1 MNRPRILL
9 ADDHPM
15 IFEGIRAVLAPQ
27 FEIVGTVGDGLALV
41 EAALRLKPDLIVADV
56 TMPLLNGID
65 AAIQIKKRLPGIKLV
80 FFTMQSN
87 SATVKAAFEAG
98 GAGYVLK
105 SRAGGEL
112 LDVVQSVL
120 NSPID
125 VTPMPSTQHAELVQ
139 DDPKRTATVR
149 LSTREREIL
158 QLVAEGRASKE
169 IAYSMNI
176 SVRTVGFHREK
187 IKKKLGLRTIAE
199 LTRYAFELGLVQ

>member
-1 MNRPRILL
+1 M
-9 ADDHPM
+9 
-15 IFEGIRAVLAPQ
+15 
-27 FEIVGTVGDGLALV
+27 
-41 EAALRLKPDLIVADV
+41 
-56 TMPLLNGID
+56 
-65 AAIQIKKRLPGIKLV
+65 
-80 FFTMQSN
+80 
-87 SATVKAAFEAG
+87 
-98 GAGYVLK
+98 K
-105 SRAGGEL
+105 SSAGGEL

-120 NSPID
+120 NGPID
-125 VTPMPSTQHAELVQ
+125 VSPMPSTQHAELVQ

>member
-1 MNRPRILL
+1 MSRPRILL

-15 IFEGIRAVLAPQ
+15 ILEGIRAVLAPQ

-41 EAALRLKPDLIVADV
+41 EAALRLKPDLIVAEV
-56 TMPLLNGID
+56 TIPLLNGID
-65 AAIQIKKRLPGIKLV
+65 AAIQIKRSVPGIKLI
-80 FFTMQSN
+80 FFTMHSN
-87 SATVKAAFEAG
+87 SATVKSAFEAG

-120 NSPID
+120 NCPID
-125 VTPMPSTQHAELVQ
+125 VSPMPSTQQAERVQ
-139 DDPKRTATVR
+139 GAATVR
-149 LSTREREIL
+149 LSRREREIL

-187 IKKKLGLRTIAE
+187 IKKKLGLRTTAE
-199 LTRYAFELGLVQ
+199 LTRYAIELGLVQ

>member
-1 MNRPRILL
+1 MSRPRILL

-15 IFEGIRAVLAPQ
+15 ILEGIRAVLAPQ

-41 EAALRLKPDLIVADV
+41 EAALRLKPDLIVAEV

-65 AAIQIKKRLPGIKLV
+65 AAIQIKRSVPGIKLI
-80 FFTMQSN
+80 FFTMHSN

-98 GAGYVLK
+98 VAGYVLK

-120 NSPID
+120 NCSID
-125 VTPMPSTQHAELVQ
+125 VSPMPSTQQAERVQ
-139 DDPKRTATVR
+139 GAATVR

-199 LTRYAFELGLVQ
+199 LTRYAIELGLIQ